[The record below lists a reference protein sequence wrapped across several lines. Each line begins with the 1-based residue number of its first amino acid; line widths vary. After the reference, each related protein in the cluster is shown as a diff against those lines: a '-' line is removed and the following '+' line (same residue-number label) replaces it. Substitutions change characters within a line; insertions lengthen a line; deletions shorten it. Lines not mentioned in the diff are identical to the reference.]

1 MSKQANRYR
10 KDKHET
16 RAIRGNELVGNDNT
30 HNGEDYQ
37 LGWFRPTQAQSSIC
51 YSMQVN
57 DLTVVQS
64 VSGSG
69 KSSTAICF
77 PVTIGRSELKRRLG
91 EYLSKHPCVDC
102 GEQDV
107 VVPDFDH
114 IKGNKVLGISQMV
127 RSYYSWPRILCEIN
141 KCDVRCSN
149 CHRKKTAKQFGWYT
163 NKLIGS
169 SG

>member
-1 MSKQANRYR
+1 MEPLYFMCAVFIIDFMSNKEFKICFRCKR
-10 KDKHET
+10 KLNLDE
-16 RAIRGNELVGNDNT
+16 
-30 HNGEDYQ
+30 
-37 LGWFRPTQAQSSIC
+37 F
-51 YSMQVN
+51 
-57 DLTVVQS
+57 
-64 VSGSG
+64 G
-69 KSSTAICF
+69 KSPKRYDGLQTFCRPCQSEYQKEWYRANKKEHLRRSKARNKE
-77 PVTIGRSELKRRLG
+77 VRSELKRRLG

-107 VVPDFDH
+107 VVLDFDH